1 MKHLF
6 MDTVLVLAQKI
17 VVLLK
22 NYKSFYLGEIDNKR
36 IIMEM
41 GNVVGLIL
49 VLVK

>member
-6 MDTVLVLAQKI
+6 MDGLGSGTKI

-41 GNVVGLIL
+41 GNVVGLIFGFS
-49 VLVK
+49 